1 LVCSLSQQLLKLIGD
16 MRLLKSF
23 VNTAAEVL
31 GFIESSLHSL
41 QPHVIGASSSA
52 SNGASAGPASTHAGS
67 GASLWDHVDVRDARY
82 ASLQL
87 RRRSPF
93 EDELPHANWPSQ
105 DDAYL
110 NELLIMYAIDV
121 SGSPRS
127 VKSSGSGGAG
137 PAGTTAAKD
146 RTDSLV
152 TGLLWTTNTVAAQI
166 AMLWV
171 MHLRSLCSLR
181 GVKPSEVLGA
191 ALQARL
197 GALRDAYEVTGL
209 LREESDATTASAK
222 TAQEARK
229 VCEVQEG
236 WSDGVDSNPHFP
248 VVPATLPGRNGV
260 LLL

>member
-1 LVCSLSQQLLKLIGD
+1 LACSLSQQLLKLIGD

-41 QPHVIGASSSA
+41 QPHVIGASSST
-52 SNGASAGPASTHAGS
+52 SKGASVGPASTHAGS

-93 EDELPHANWPSQ
+93 ENELPHANWPAQ
-105 DDAYL
+105 EDAYL
-110 NELLIMYAIDV
+110 NDLLIKYATDV
-121 SGSPRS
+121 SGSPRA
-127 VKSSGSGGAG
+127 VKSSGSGGAA
-137 PAGTTAAKD
+137 PASTAAVRD

-152 TGLLWTTNTVAAQI
+152 TGLLWTTSAVAAQI

-197 GALRDAYEVTGL
+197 GGLRDAYEVTGL
-209 LREESDATTASAK
+209 LREENDATAATAKPTQGTQKVSCVKNPVLWMSPDSAQGL
-222 TAQEARK
+222 APCGARA
-229 VCEVQEG
+229 C
-236 WSDGVDSNPHFP
+236 
-248 VVPATLPGRNGV
+248 L
-260 LLL
+260 

>member
-1 LVCSLSQQLLKLIGD
+1 

-41 QPHVIGASSSA
+41 QPHVIGASSGTSKGTSA
-52 SNGASAGPASTHAGS
+52 VPASTHAGS

-110 NELLIMYAIDV
+110 NELLIKYAIDV
-121 SGSPRS
+121 SGSPRA
-127 VKSSGSGGAG
+127 VKSSSSGGAG
-137 PAGTTAAKD
+137 PAGTAAVKD

-152 TGLLWTTNTVAAQI
+152 TGVLWTTTTVAAQI

-191 ALQARL
+191 ALQTRL
-197 GALRDAYEVTGL
+197 SALRDAYEVTASS
-209 LREESDATTASAK
+209 REENDATVVTAK
-222 TAQEARK
+222 TAQRNQK
-229 VCEVQEG
+229 VCCVETLT
-236 WSDGVDSNPHFP
+236 VDEPRIGNAFRLVGREPC
-248 VVPATLPGRNGV
+248 VVPVTLPG
-260 LLL
+260 